1 MKVFSGAYQNLG
13 ASISVYQQSLLLISF
28 VLDFTS
34 ALYFLFLLCCILNIS
49 QQSTF
54 KCFEVFQRNF
64 IIYVYFNLCLRS
76 MLVGLL
82 LLLPEGIL

>member
-13 ASISVYQQSLLLISF
+13 ASVSVYQQSLLLISF

-54 KCFEVFQRNF
+54 KCIEVFQRNF